1 MSENGGRFPVDYCMP
16 WNKPGTN
23 YKIQAIKAARELYYG
38 KDVIKRLK
46 EAKSD
51 AEVACIMNT
60 ARHQKFGEK

>member
-1 MSENGGRFPVDYCMP
+1 MSENTERFSADYCMP

-23 YKIQAIKAARELYYG
+23 YKIQAIKAAKELYYG
-38 KDVIKRLK
+38 KDVVKRLK

-60 ARHQKFGEK
+60 ARHQKYGE